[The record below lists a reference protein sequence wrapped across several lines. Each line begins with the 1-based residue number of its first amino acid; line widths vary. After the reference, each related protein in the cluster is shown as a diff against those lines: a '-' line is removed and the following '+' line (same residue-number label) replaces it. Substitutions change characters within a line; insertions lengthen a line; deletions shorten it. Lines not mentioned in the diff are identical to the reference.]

1 MTTESIREYERLS
14 NTYYYQIT
22 SEDALPNIDEI
33 GNFVYTFPPFPYPEH
48 NESQRAIFTL
58 QGCIIGDQVVGQQL
72 GQTTYFSLSI
82 EGLGLRG
89 QSYNTG
95 MPSGPD
101 GVIPRNTNSFLIPN
115 VYDEPI
121 VVDNN
126 GAGAIT
132 YTPVQTMAGSYDLS
146 NPIEL
151 VCGNPVGNTINF
163 KLFDNVGALVADN
176 VNFNT
181 IVRFKIELIPN

>member
-1 MTTESIREYERLS
+1 MSQEAIREYERLS

-22 SEDALPNIDEI
+22 SEDAGAVDEI

-48 NESQRAIFTL
+48 NDSQRAIFTL
-58 QGCIIGDQVVGQQL
+58 QGCVIGDQVVGQQL
-72 GQTTYFSLSI
+72 GQTSYFSLSI

-101 GVIPRNTNSFLIPN
+101 GVLPRNTNSFLIPN

-151 VCGNPVGNTINF
+151 VCGNPVGKTINF
-163 KLFDNVGALVADN
+163 KLFDNAGAPVADN
-176 VNFNT
+176 ANFNT
-181 IVRFKIELIPN
+181 IVRFRIELIPN